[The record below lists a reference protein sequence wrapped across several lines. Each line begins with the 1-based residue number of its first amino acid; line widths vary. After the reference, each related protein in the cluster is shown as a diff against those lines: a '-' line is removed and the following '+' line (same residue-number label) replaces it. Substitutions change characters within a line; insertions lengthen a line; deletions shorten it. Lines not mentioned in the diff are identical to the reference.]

1 MVEGNGAF
9 FRQTALYSL
18 DTCAIVKLAFHG
30 GLFQDGPS
38 GEAAC
43 YRHTRLEAAGIHASG
58 RDNVDTMVDGTQPAG
73 RR

>member
-1 MVEGNGAF
+1 GTS
-9 FRQTALYSL
+9 RQIPLRTLGPSCL
-18 DTCAIVKLAFHG
+18 RFMAFHG